1 MSSHY
6 GLRLLPG
13 LLDSILHDRHQ
24 YMPQD
29 TYHAVAGKTFIY
41 DVRYLSLLM
50 ILPFILKQLLTI
62 GDIKSAFLNETKARS
77 SGYYQLQET
86 LDKELNVLI
95 ELFPN
100 SFQHLPNLHI
110 NRHLVDHAR
119 RYATCWCIDNSN
131 FSIHASQECAQDNDN
146 LTDISSFSHFNCSE
160 IKLGSKWGKQEIEN
174 TGFVSNDLEASGLLA
189 SIMNS
194 NGNFQDVIFCVGEA
208 VETTLSNDGQPAF
221 GVVKGIIKHKWNVE

>member
-1 MSSHY
+1 M
-6 GLRLLPG
+6 GI
-13 LLDSILHDRHQ
+13 D
-24 YMPQD
+24 
-29 TYHAVAGKTFIY
+29 
-41 DVRYLSLLM
+41 
-50 ILPFILKQLLTI
+50 
-62 GDIKSAFLNETKARS
+62 
-77 SGYYQLQET
+77 
-86 LDKELNVLI
+86 
-95 ELFPN
+95 
-100 SFQHLPNLHI
+100 
-110 NRHLVDHAR
+110 NR
-119 RYATCWCIDNSN
+119 WCIDNSN